1 MHASKRVGGLL
12 AVGFVC
18 VSLTVAWSGIELGE
32 EISRIGLAD
41 SHAATVQAQALE
53 FHAGARGM
61 RDSANQLA
69 QASGQ
74 AQPPQPALGR
84 YLSLV
89 DYKISTNWLPTEP
102 KAKTEAKVVIRF
114 RVMRSGEVRDI
125 GVETSSGDTILDQ
138 LALEAIQKSAPFPP
152 FPNLLTEPFLD
163 LLYSFVVERG

>member
-1 MHASKRVGGLL
+1 
-12 AVGFVC
+12 
-18 VSLTVAWSGIELGE
+18 
-32 EISRIGLAD
+32 
-41 SHAATVQAQALE
+41 
-53 FHAGARGM
+53 M

-89 DYKISTNWLPTEP
+89 DYKISTNWMPAEP
-102 KAKTEAKVVIRF
+102 KGKTDAKVVIRL

-138 LALEAIQKSAPFPP
+138 LALEAIQKSAGI
-152 FPNLLTEPFLD
+152 LRDVLKQLKIEK
-163 LLYSFVVERG
+163 